1 MWEKGVAEALQ
12 PDPTRSLSCRAQG
25 APGAAGSGQ
34 APGSV
39 HACGIR
45 GCEDGIPSLPMGCTW
60 ALTAEIAVNQRSI
73 HFQGGFFFPL
83 GCCPSSPG
91 TSLRPH
97 SPFPS
102 RCLPVGHS
110 GGISPRSHTAN

>member
-45 GCEDGIPSLPMGCTW
+45 GCEDGIPSLPMGSTW
-60 ALTAEIAVNQRSI
+60 ALRVDIAVSQRPI
-73 HFQGGFFFPL
+73 HFQGGFFPPRMLSLLTGHFSAA
-83 GCCPSSPG
+83 SSPLPIPLPPG
-91 TSLRPH
+91 GALGWHFPELPH
-97 SPFPS
+97 
-102 RCLPVGHS
+102 R
-110 GGISPRSHTAN
+110 